1 MLNEYNQGKL
11 TFKLYGVEED
21 SLKEFEAYLKAN
33 ISNDIFIEFSYCG
46 DDCTLF
52 LIKGEGASNELF
64 DRAVKSFINTFAS
77 YIYANQEISLAENA
91 VALLKVA
98 GKRLC
103 SAESFTGGSIAREI
117 VLVPGASEVFFEGLV
132 CYNTNAKIQRLG
144 VDPITVKNHTVVSR
158 EVAFEMV
165 RGLID
170 SGNCEIAVATT
181 GYASPTGDS
190 SKPCGLCYIAV
201 ANEQRAEVFRYNLK
215 GERNQII
222 KKGTELALFQINKLL
237 RG

>member
-21 SLKEFEAYLKAN
+21 SLKEFQAYLKAN
-33 ISNDIFIEFSYCG
+33 ISNDIFIEFTYCG

-52 LIKGEGASNELF
+52 LIKGEAASNELF
-64 DRAVKSFINTFAS
+64 DRAVKSFINTFAP

-103 SAESFTGGSIAREI
+103 SAESFTGGSIAKEI

-190 SKPCGLCYIAV
+190 AKPCGLCYIAV

-222 KKGTELALFQINKLL
+222 QKGTELALFQINKLL